1 MTAPTPWPKRI
12 WLPAAIA
19 LAAWLAA
26 LAERSPEVA
35 PVAVARSEEPAAAP
49 IASPLPESPPE
60 PPRELPPAREPEVV
74 HVPEVVRE
82 PEVSPPVEVPAEER
96 AEVPAKPP
104 AEPPAEATAAVPAAV
119 PAEAPPATP
128 LEVAAVETAPR
139 RAAEAPLVP
148 RVPLPAGYAELAGA
162 AALPAAYAALGASF
176 SARLGAAR
184 DDYAWS
190 GAALA
195 PWVVVAPRTA
205 APDLEPLRHAR
216 RRLEAELLAPLEQ
229 RLANATPVAVAC
241 LDADRLAA
249 QGGTWREV
257 ECLALDAASA
267 RAVSEALAAATLVQL
282 LGESAPRWWRDGAAA
297 WIAADSADALFAAVA
312 LAAPLAPLFRRDG
325 EPCAA
330 GVAGAFAAW
339 CLDPLRGG
347 GAHARASFL
356 ETPRLRGAPEGHEEL
371 AARFGCA
378 HFAELEQRW
387 RSALAR

>member
-35 PVAVARSEEPAAAP
+35 PIAVARSAGPAAPP
-49 IASPLPESPPE
+49 IAAPPPDSPP
-60 PPRELPPAREPEVV
+60 AHQPEVV
-74 HVPEVVRE
+74 HVPEVGREPEAVRE
-82 PEVSPPVEVPAEER
+82 PEVAPPAEVPAE
-96 AEVPAKPP
+96 VP
-104 AEPPAEATAAVPAAV
+104 AEPPAAV
-119 PAEAPPATP
+119 PAEAPPAAP
-128 LEVAAVETAPR
+128 IEVAVVETTPR
-139 RAAEAPLVP
+139 RAADAPLAPLVA
-148 RVPLPAGYAELAGA
+148 LPAGYAELAEA

-195 PWVVVAPRTA
+195 PWVVVAPRA
-205 APDLEPLRHAR
+205 SAPDLEPLLHAR
-216 RRLEAELLAPLEQ
+216 RRLEAELLLPLE
-229 RLANATPVAVAC
+229 RHLASATPVAVAC

-257 ECLALDAASA
+257 ECLAQDAASA
-267 RAVSEALAAATLVQL
+267 RAVSELLATATFAQL
-282 LGESAPRWWRDGAAA
+282 LGETAPRWWRDGAAA
-297 WIAADSADALFAAVA
+297 WIAADSAEALFAAVA
-312 LAAPLAPLFRRDG
+312 PSEPLAPLFRRDG

-356 ETPRLRGAPEGHEEL
+356 ETPRLRGAPEGQEEL